1 MDLNKKYP
9 FVKASNRD
17 ISGTKSIPYKA
28 NRLLDWLEDIP
39 NNDKKIEIVSWVL
52 YQLNQ
57 AKYSEERWWLDDKYK
72 NYEEETN

>member
-1 MDLNKKYP
+1 MDINKKYP
-9 FVKASNRD
+9 CVKAPNSD
-17 ISGTKSIPYKA
+17 LSGTKSIPYKA

-39 NNDKKIEIVSWVL
+39 NIDKKIEIVSWVL

>member
-1 MDLNKKYP
+1 MDINKKYP
-9 FVKASNRD
+9 CVQVPKGLD
-17 ISGTKSIPYKA
+17 HTTSIPYKA
-28 NRLLDWLEDIP
+28 NRLLDWLKDIP